1 MKPPNSKEP
10 LYPTIYDIDVE
21 KGEDMLCII
30 YVFKTGKLIAS
41 EGHAGEVEKTE
52 ELDIPD
58 VKGLFFEQLRGDIW
72 LYKDRVKI
80 LTDMDTIDDFK
91 KWLKL

>member
-1 MKPPNSKEP
+1 
-10 LYPTIYDIDVE
+10 
-21 KGEDMLCII
+21 MLSII
-30 YVFKTGKLIAS
+30 YVFKTGKLIAY

-58 VKGLFFEQLRGDIW
+58 VKGLFFDHLRGSIW
-72 LYKDRVKI
+72 PYKDRVEI